1 MPEQKPSNFEWNG
14 TIPLTDENGNL
25 TNTTGQFV
33 TDEENLT
40 DAAATRTYIVGSGAV
55 NDLLGFLLSDKGC
68 TLTVY
73 PLPFVDS
80 TQRGTAST
88 VLTIA
93 DGGVTEAATWRYS
106 ELGTPRAE
114 IVVTKTEAGSTTSY
128 GFTARG
134 R

>member
-25 TNTTGQFV
+25 TDASGFV
-33 TDEENLT
+33 TDEEGLT

-55 NDLLGFLLSDKGC
+55 NDLLGFLLVDKGC

-73 PLPFVDS
+73 PLPFVGS

-114 IVVTKTEAGSTTSY
+114 IVVVKTEAGSTASY